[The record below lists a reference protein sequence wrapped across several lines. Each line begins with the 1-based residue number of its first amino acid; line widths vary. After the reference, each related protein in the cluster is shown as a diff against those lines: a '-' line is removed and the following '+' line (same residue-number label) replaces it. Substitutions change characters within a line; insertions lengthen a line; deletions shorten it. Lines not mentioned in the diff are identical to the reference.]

1 MSEPE
6 MFTIIGLAVVLV
18 AVIGGY
24 LLEHG
29 HLLVLF
35 QPAELVIIGGAA
47 IGSLLAANSARVVKG
62 VAFSFK
68 GLITGERHTRARYI
82 DTLKLLHDLFASAR
96 KNGAARLEA
105 DIEQPD
111 ASPIFSD
118 HPEFLKDRHAM
129 QYLCDTLRLVLMGG
143 VAVHELE
150 TLMELDAES
159 HHEEAE
165 EPVAALRT
173 MADALPGLG
182 IVAAVLGVVITMG
195 ALGGPATEIGHKV
208 AAALV
213 GTFLGVLLC
222 YGFVGPVAQR
232 IAKINDAEEQYLVC
246 LRQAVL
252 AYVRGCGPLLAAE
265 FARRSIPPHLRPSFP
280 EFEAACKGVAAADTP
295 EEAAA

>member
-1 MSEPE
+1 
-6 MFTIIGLAVVLV
+6 MFTVIGLLVVLLAVV
-18 AVIGGY
+18 GGY

-35 QPAELVIIGGAA
+35 QPAELLIIGGAA
-47 IGSLLAANSARVVKG
+47 AGSLITANSVRVVKG
-62 VAFSFK
+62 VGGSLIDAFRA
-68 GLITGERHTRARYI
+68 ERHTRARYI
-82 DTLKLLHDLFASAR
+82 DTLKLLHDLFSSAR

-111 ASPIFSD
+111 QSPVFSE
-118 HPEFLKDRHAM
+118 HPEFLKDAHATR
-129 QYLCDTLRLVLMGG
+129 YLCDTLRLVLMGG

-150 TLMELDAES
+150 QLMELDAES
-159 HHEEAE
+159 HHDESE
-165 EPVAALRT
+165 EPVVALRT
-173 MADALPGLG
+173 VADALPGLG
-182 IVAAVLGVVITMG
+182 IVAAVLGVVVTMG
-195 ALGGPATEIGHKV
+195 ALGGPASEIGHKV

-222 YGFVGPVAQR
+222 YGFVGPLAQR

-265 FARRSIPPHLRPSFP
+265 FARRSIPPHLRPSFA
-280 EFEAACKGVAAADTP
+280 EFEQACKGVPAPAPVEAP
-295 EEAAA
+295 EEAVA

>member
-1 MSEPE
+1 
-6 MFTIIGLAVVLV
+6 MFTIIGLAVVLI

-47 IGSLLAANSARVVKG
+47 VGSLLAANSARVVKG
-62 VAFSFK
+62 VVSSFK

-111 ASPIFSD
+111 ASPIFSE

-150 TLMELDAES
+150 QLMELDAES

-165 EPVAALRT
+165 EPVVALRT

-280 EFEAACKGVAAADTP
+280 EFEAACKGVAAVETP
-295 EEAAA
+295 DEAAA